1 MATRHA
7 HEDDVVEVELKRGS
21 AKVRA
26 ALKGLDAKKQKQVL
40 DAVEAC
46 VREGIGQALDW
57 AAEHTEESDA
67 LLVAAADDI
76 LRAAAE
82 SSDEPTAVGRVYGTL
97 RLLGLEPDVKAAV
110 KARRAKRGARAAAGL
125 ADFLSGVQRMFD
137 EEEASLS
144 QKERRA
150 KKGR

>member
-40 DAVEAC
+40 DAVETC

-97 RLLGLEPDVKAAV
+97 RLLGLEPDVQRMWATALTLILLVLLLNLAGRVIARLGAV
-110 KARRAKRGARAAAGL
+110 K
-125 ADFLSGVQRMFD
+125 S
-137 EEEASLS
+137 
-144 QKERRA
+144 
-150 KKGR
+150 